1 MEMRYDKEAERIA
14 ELARSQTPEGQQAYT
29 EYCNLLERAV
39 REGQIGRSD
48 RILQLYPIVR
58 EINDEIDEAI
68 EESKVMEP
76 IYAAA
81 DKIVDAFADIID
93 LRDAMPA
100 DFHAQICRLLVGWV
114 GEVDFRLSGEEL
126 KEHSL
131 RPTLG
136 DAVCDELVKRLPPRP
151 KAA

>member
-1 MEMRYDKEAERIA
+1 MEMRYDEEAKRIA
-14 ELARSQTPEGQQAYT
+14 DLVRLNTPEATEAYS
-29 EYCNLLERAV
+29 EYCRLLNRALH
-39 REGQIGRSD
+39 EGQIGRTD

-58 EINDEIDEAI
+58 EINDEIDEAV
-68 EESKVMEP
+68 EESRIMEP

-81 DKIVDAFADIID
+81 DRIVDAFADIID
-93 LRDAMPA
+93 LRDAIPP

-126 KEHSL
+126 KERSL

-151 KAA
+151 KTA